1 MAFLE
6 KIFGSYSKKELAR
19 IEPIKQKVL
28 DLESK
33 YADMPTKEL
42 QAQTAVLKGRLKM
55 VKLWTIFCRML
66 LQSAGRQHGA
76 PSGKSRI
83 LYRLSAALS
92 CIRAVSPR

>member
-42 QAQTAVLKGRLKM
+42 QAQTDILKGRLANGET
-55 VKLWTIFCRML
+55 LDDILPDAF
-66 LQSAGRQHGA
+66 AHGA
-76 PSGKSRI
+76 PLGKNHI
-83 LYRLSAALS
+83 LYRLSAVS
-92 CIRAVSPR
+92 FCIRAVLLK